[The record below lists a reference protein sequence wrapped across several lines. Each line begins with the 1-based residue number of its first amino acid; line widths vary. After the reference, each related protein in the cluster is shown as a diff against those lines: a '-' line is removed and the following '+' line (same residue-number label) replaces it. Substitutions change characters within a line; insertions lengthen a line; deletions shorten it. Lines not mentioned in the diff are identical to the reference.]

1 MDLYVAAWE
10 TVPRYLVV
18 PLKLVVHSVHHYATV
33 VGGSGNNTECTL
45 LEDLCFDLESAS
57 GDE

>member
-1 MDLYVAAWE
+1 
-10 TVPRYLVV
+10 
-18 PLKLVVHSVHHYATV
+18 V